1 MAPVIKLIKVV
12 YLYLSSSTMSSVSN
26 LSRTEI
32 LIWSLLLTVALIAAS
47 RYRTT
52 ATTSQPSGFVNTKED
67 ESENPVLVLG
77 LPRSGSLAVHNFFTC
92 NGVRS
97 SNYCCSSSESHS
109 LDQNVSTSFPC
120 GDGERTCGACV
131 FDNFKNGSHPFQGCG
146 DYQVYSQF
154 DVETGDPFA
163 WFLPQYFTLPVLHE
177 SYPESTWILNRR
189 NSSKQWATNVLHWYS
204 VSNRLMNSFGIEYHL
219 SGTVNPNKA
228 RRPSNRQNIGPE
240 VDKAIIRAENA
251 TEHERRLNELQDV
264 YQRHLDQVR
273 AFAQANS
280 HALIEIN
287 VDDPLDAR
295 NVLARSFPGTRGNCF
310 DFDAPALDNDW
321 KDFSLKV

>member
-1 MAPVIKLIKVV
+1 
-12 YLYLSSSTMSSVSN
+12 
-26 LSRTEI
+26 
-32 LIWSLLLTVALIAAS
+32 
-47 RYRTT
+47 
-52 ATTSQPSGFVNTKED
+52 
-67 ESENPVLVLG
+67 
-77 LPRSGSLAVHNFFTC
+77 
-92 NGVRS
+92 
-97 SNYCCSSSESHS
+97 
-109 LDQNVSTSFPC
+109 
-120 GDGERTCGACV
+120 
-131 FDNFKNGSHPFQGCG
+131 
-146 DYQVYSQF
+146 
-154 DVETGDPFA
+154 
-163 WFLPQYFTLPVLHE
+163 
-177 SYPESTWILNRR
+177 
-189 NSSKQWATNVLHWYS
+189 
-204 VSNRLMNSFGIEYHL
+204 MNSFGIEYHL

-228 RRPSNRQNIGPE
+228 RRPSKRQNIGPE

-295 NVLARSFPGTRGNCF
+295 NVLARSFPGMRGNCF